1 MSDSR
6 YSVLEMEESKRS
18 FETTSSDV
26 FQHAPRKPLL
36 TIGVHASQVNHGMG
50 IKLTKMQWFNNRLV
64 VLISTVLIIFSF
76 LGTLW
81 HQPSFIYGSKPYRI
95 AKVSMLYGDN
105 KLYERALESHI
116 RHGERWGYPTYIKR
130 QNEYC
135 GYWNKPTFMI
145 QQVAQE
151 LAKPKHERAEWL
163 MWVDADSI
171 ILNPNIPAHIF
182 LPPREF
188 SHINIVA
195 ARDIQGLNT
204 GVFFVRVHPW
214 TISMFV
220 DGMAFPLCNPKTDL
234 GNDADQAAMARTVE
248 KSSGGP
254 DGYGF
259 KRGIVYLPRSMFNI
273 YELPGYMRDG
283 RTDVLRNFT
292 GFVEPHAYEGQKGD
306 FLVHL
311 PGLFGDREPLMSDWL
326 DMVENRQDDWA
337 LPLEETTYVKDTQ
350 AFWKLYGE
358 AIDTIREALNRETVD
373 KAMRDAVGQLR
384 NALSEEA
391 DDSNLIVE
399 FTADL
404 KELLHPS
411 VVSDGTLAT

>member
-1 MSDSR
+1 MSESR
-6 YSVLEMEESKRS
+6 YSELDVEESKRS
-18 FETTSSDV
+18 FETTSSDAFV
-26 FQHAPRKPLL
+26 HVPRKPLL
-36 TIGVHASQVNHGMG
+36 SMA
-50 IKLTKMQWFNNRLV
+50 WFNNRV
-64 VLISTVLIIFSF
+64 IILISSIVIG
-76 LGTLW
+76 LGILGALW
-81 HQPSFIYGSKPYRI
+81 HRPALIYGARPYRI

-105 KLYERALESHI
+105 SLYERALDSHI
-116 RHGERWGYPTYIKR
+116 RHGEKWGYPTYIKR

-145 QQVAQE
+145 QQLAQE
-151 LAKPKHERAEWL
+151 LAKPEHERAEWL

-188 SHINIVA
+188 SHINVVA

-220 DGMAFPLCNPKTDL
+220 DGMAFPLCSPKIDL
-234 GNDADQAAMARTVE
+234 GNDADQAAMARTVL
-248 KSSGGP
+248 KSGGGP

-259 KRGIVYLPRSMFNI
+259 KRGIVYLPQSLFNI
-273 YELPGYMRDG
+273 YELPGYARDD

-292 GFVEPHAYEGQKGD
+292 GFVEPHAFEGKKGD

-311 PGLFGDREPLMSDWL
+311 PGLFGDRDPLMSDWL
-326 DMVENRQDDWA
+326 DMVENRQEDWA
-337 LPLEETTYVKDTQ
+337 IPLKETTYLKDTRN
-350 AFWKLYGE
+350 FWTLYGE
-358 AIDTIREALNRETVD
+358 AVDVVREAMDREDAD
-373 KAMRDAVGQLR
+373 KEMRDAVKQLR

-391 DDSNLIVE
+391 DDSNIITE
-399 FTADL
+399 YTKNL
-404 KELLHPS
+404 KGLLHP
-411 VVSDGTLAT
+411 VEHFDR

>member
-1 MSDSR
+1 
-6 YSVLEMEESKRS
+6 
-18 FETTSSDV
+18 
-26 FQHAPRKPLL
+26 
-36 TIGVHASQVNHGMG
+36 MG
-50 IKLTKMQWFNNRLV
+50 LKLTKMQWFNNRLV
-64 VLISTVLIIFSF
+64 VVMSTILIIFSF

-81 HQPSFIYGSKPYRI
+81 HQPSSIYGSKPYRI

-151 LAKPKHERAEWL
+151 LAKPKRERAEWL
-163 MWVDADSI
+163 MCVSSFNSHNNSTMLTAKHRWVDADSI
-171 ILNPNIPAHIF
+171 ILNSNIPAHIF

-220 DGMAFPLCNPKTDL
+220 DGMAFPLCNPSIDL

-273 YELPGYMRDG
+273 YELPGYSRDG

-292 GFVEPHAYEGQKGD
+292 GFIEPHAYEGQKGD

-326 DMVENRQDDWA
+326 DMVENRQEDWA
-337 LPLEETTYVKDTQ
+337 LPLEETTYIKDTQ

-373 KAMRDAVGQLR
+373 KAMQDAVGQLR

-399 FTADL
+399 YTTNL
-404 KELLHPS
+404 RELLHPS
-411 VVSDGTLAT
+411 IIFDEAPST

>member
-6 YSVLEMEESKRS
+6 YSQLDAEESKRS
-18 FETTSSDV
+18 FETTSSEM
-26 FQHAPRKPLL
+26 FMHSPRKPLL
-36 TIGVHASQVNHGMG
+36 TMG
-50 IKLTKMQWFNNRLV
+50 WFNNRLISLMSCLLIV
-64 VLISTVLIIFSF
+64 VTF

-81 HQPSFIYGSKPYRI
+81 HRPSFIYGDRPYKI
-95 AKVSMLYGDN
+95 AKVSMLYGN
-105 KLYERALESHI
+105 NSLYERALESHT

-151 LAKPKHERAEWL
+151 LAKPEHERAEWL

-188 SHINIVA
+188 THINIVA

-220 DGMAFPLCNPKTDL
+220 DGMAFPLCNPKVEL
-234 GNDADQAAMARTVE
+234 GNDADQAAMARTVL

-259 KRGIVYLPRSMFNI
+259 KRGIVYLPRNLFNA

-292 GFVEPHAYEGQKGD
+292 GFEEPHAFEGKKGD
-306 FLVHL
+306 FIVHL
-311 PGLFGDREPLMSDWL
+311 PGLFGDREPLMTDWL
-326 DMVENRQDDWA
+326 DMIENRQEDWA
-337 LPLEETTYVKDTQ
+337 LPLEETTYVKETTQ
-350 AFWKLYGE
+350 FWKMYGE
-358 AIDTIREALNRETVD
+358 AVNTLREAFKRDEAGKEIVD
-373 KAMRDAVGQLR
+373 AIKQLR
-384 NALSEEA
+384 IALSEEA
-391 DDSNLIVE
+391 DDANRIAE
-399 FTADL
+399 YMNEL
-404 KELLHPS
+404 KELLHPTALF
-411 VVSDGTLAT
+411 DDE

>member
-1 MSDSR
+1 MI
-6 YSVLEMEESKRS
+6 
-18 FETTSSDV
+18 SS
-26 FQHAPRKPLL
+26 
-36 TIGVHASQVNHGMG
+36 I
-50 IKLTKMQWFNNRLV
+50 
-64 VLISTVLIIFSF
+64 LIVFSF
-76 LGTLW
+76 LGALW

-95 AKVSMLYGDN
+95 AKVSMLYGNN
-105 KLYERALESHI
+105 KLYERALESHT
-116 RHGERWGYPTYIKR
+116 RHGEKWGYPTYIKR

-145 QQVAQE
+145 QQIAQE
-151 LAKPKHERAEWL
+151 LAKPEHERAEWL

-171 ILNPNIPAHIF
+171 ILNPNIPADIF

-220 DGMAFPLCNPKTDL
+220 DGMAFPLCNPKIEL

-259 KRGIVYLPRSMFNI
+259 KRGIVYLPRKLFNS

-283 RTDVLRNFT
+283 RKDVLRNFT
-292 GFVEPHAYEGQKGD
+292 GFVSPHAFEGQKGD

-326 DMVENRQDDWA
+326 DMVENRQEDWA
-337 LPLEETTYVKDTQ
+337 VPLEETSYLKDTQ

-358 AIDTIREALNRETVD
+358 AVATIKEALNRDTID
-373 KAMRDAVGQLR
+373 KDMRDAIGQLR
-384 NALSEEA
+384 DALSEEA
-391 DDSNLIVE
+391 DDSNKIVE
-399 FTADL
+399 YMNDL
-404 KELLHPS
+404 KQLLHP
-411 VVSDGTLAT
+411 AMFPEE

>member
-6 YSVLEMEESKRS
+6 YQELDVEESKRS
-18 FETTSSDV
+18 FETTSSDM
-26 FQHAPRKPLL
+26 FLQPPRKPLL
-36 TIGVHASQVNHGMG
+36 TIG
-50 IKLTKMQWFNNRLV
+50 WFNTRLV
-64 VLISTVLIIFSF
+64 VLLSSIIIVISF
-76 LGTLW
+76 LGALW
-81 HQPSFIYGSKPYRI
+81 HRPSFIYGSKPYRI
-95 AKVSMLYGDN
+95 AKVSMLYGNN
-105 KLYERALESHI
+105 KLYERALESHT
-116 RHGERWGYPTYIKR
+116 RHGEKWGYPTYIKR

-151 LAKPKHERAEWL
+151 LAKPERERAEWL

-171 ILNPNIPAHIF
+171 ILNPNIPADIF

-204 GVFFVRVHPW
+204 GIFFVRVHPW

-220 DGMAFPLCNPKTDL
+220 DGMAFPLCNPRVEL

-259 KRGIVYLPRSMFNI
+259 KRGIVYLPRKMFNS
-273 YELPGYMRDG
+273 YELPGYLRDG

-292 GFVEPHAYEGQKGD
+292 GFVAPHAFEGQKGD

-337 LPLEETTYVKDTQ
+337 IPLEETTYLKDTQ

-358 AIDTIREALNRETVD
+358 AVTTIKEALNRETIEKD
-373 KAMRDAVGQLR
+373 MRDAVGQLR
-384 NALSEEA
+384 DALSEEA
-391 DDSNLIVE
+391 DNSNRIIE
-399 FTADL
+399 YMNDL
-404 KELLHPS
+404 KKLLHP
-411 VVSDGTLAT
+411 VILADE